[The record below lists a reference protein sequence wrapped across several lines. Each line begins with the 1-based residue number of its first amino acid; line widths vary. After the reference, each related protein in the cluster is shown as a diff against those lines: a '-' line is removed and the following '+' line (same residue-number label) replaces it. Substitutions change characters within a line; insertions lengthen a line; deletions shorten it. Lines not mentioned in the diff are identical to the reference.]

1 MPNCQNCN
9 YKWSWSDTLIIGFKN
24 NKKCPNCEERQ
35 FIKPQASK
43 GVSMLYILPMIIIL
57 FSRPLF
63 DWSTPVFLSIG
74 FFFILVATML
84 IPYTIK
90 LSNEQEPLW

>member
-9 YKWSWSDTLIIGFKN
+9 YQWSWFDTFKIGFMN
-24 NKKCPNCEERQ
+24 NKKCPNCQERQ
-35 FIKPQASK
+35 YIKPQANK
-43 GVSMLYILPMIIIL
+43 RIYVFYIVPLIILL

-74 FFFILVATML
+74 FFFIFALTL
-84 IPYTIK
+84 IIPYTIK
-90 LSNEQEPLW
+90 LSNEQEPLF

>member
-9 YKWSWSDTLIIGFKN
+9 YKWSWFDTVKIGFMN

-35 FIKPQASK
+35 YIKPQANRRIYAF
-43 GVSMLYILPMIIIL
+43 YILPWIVLL

-63 DWSTPVFLSIG
+63 DWSTLVFVSIG
-74 FFFILVATML
+74 LLFVLAITLL

>member
-1 MPNCQNCN
+1 MPKCPNCNHQ
-9 YKWSWSDTLIIGFKN
+9 WSWFDTLIIGFKN

-35 FIKPQASK
+35 FIKLQANK
-43 GVSMLYILPMIIIL
+43 GVYILYILPLPIIL
-57 FSRPLF
+57 FSRIIF

-84 IPYTIK
+84 VPYTIK